1 MELDELLARVPEGW
15 TPVRYGG
22 RRWALT
28 RMTRA
33 GGRSVSVL
41 AEQLGGADLVSANV
55 YRTKDGALLR
65 PCEMPAEKVL
75 AFLRGWQ
82 RLAGAPAQPAAPTR
96 SDPS

>member
-1 MELDELLARVPEGW
+1 MELDELLARLPEGW

-28 RMTRA
+28 RTTRA

-55 YRTKDGALLR
+55 YRTAGGAPLR

-75 AFLRGWQ
+75 AFLHGWT
-82 RLAGAPAQPAAPTR
+82 A
-96 SDPS
+96 S